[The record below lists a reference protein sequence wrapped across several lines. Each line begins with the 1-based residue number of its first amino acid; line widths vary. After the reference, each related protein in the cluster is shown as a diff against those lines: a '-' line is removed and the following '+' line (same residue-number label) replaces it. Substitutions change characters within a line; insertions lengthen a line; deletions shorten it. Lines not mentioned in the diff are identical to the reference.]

1 MITSYKNKNQ
11 NSRREATNKYKVEAK
26 GALIGYYDNRLQAV
40 AIANAKEGILFQWLQ
55 LSGWSE
61 EIRKGQY
68 YNV

>member
-1 MITSYKNKNQ
+1 M
-11 NSRREATNKYKVEAK
+11 YKVEKK

>member
-1 MITSYKNKNQ
+1 M
-11 NSRREATNKYKVEAK
+11 YKVETK
-26 GALIGYYDNRLQAV
+26 GILIGYYDNRLQAV
-40 AIANAKEGILFQWLQ
+40 AIANAEKGILFQWLQ